1 MLTTILTCMEMAKI
15 VAVLKESFQ
24 VPSPGVDPSMFT
36 IVKPGPSEQNVPNNG
51 DQLPM
56 LFIYLLNQFS
66 KAVVAQF
73 VDEAGVS
80 PRAAE
85 PIGIVVASIFSNPE
99 LCWRGHSMID
109 ILMAKMRVVCPV
121 LWGIRGSEK
130 TEQGRARLGWK
141 KHDGEWVPEQLHN
154 TRMTGLGAG
163 YAAISLRDFS
173 KSRFQNPWPP
183 WHYWQSMASITS
195 TPPSEASPTQ
205 YMVLKAMVENYEQ
218 RFFNF
223 YGNAA
228 LAALRVALVDFPNRA
243 LEQGPA
249 CSALAVLADKL
260 KRDKGLDLRS

>member
-1 MLTTILTCMEMAKI
+1 MAKI
-15 VAVLKESFQ
+15 IGVLKESFG
-24 VPSPGVDPSMFT
+24 VGSPGVDPSMFMVT
-36 IVKPGPSEQNVPNNG
+36 KPGPSPQDVPNNG
-51 DQLPM
+51 EQLPM

-73 VDEAGVS
+73 IDEAGVS

-85 PIGIVVASIFSNPE
+85 PIGIVVASMFSNPD
-99 LCWRGHSMID
+99 LCWRGHTMID

-121 LWGIRGSEK
+121 LWGIRGNEK

-141 KHDGEWVPEQLHN
+141 KDEGGSWVPEQMHN

-173 KSRFQNPWPP
+173 KTRFQNPWPP

-195 TPPSEASPTQ
+195 TPPDEASPTQ
-205 YMVLKAMVENYEQ
+205 YMVLKAMVENHEQ

-228 LAALRVALVDFPNRA
+228 LAALRVALVDFPGRA
-243 LEQGPA
+243 LEQGA
-249 CSALAVLADKL
+249 ASSSLAVLADKL
-260 KRDKGLDLRS
+260 KRDQGLDLRS